1 MYFQSDASVCPNI
14 VDHMRFL
21 ELEVEILESR
31 FREHD
36 TGNLRTAVSVLK
48 TRIKEIENII
58 RQKVESKY

>member
-1 MYFQSDASVCPNI
+1 MCQYVQTLY
-14 VDHMRFL
+14 HMRFL

-58 RQKVESKY
+58 RQRVESKY

>member
-1 MYFQSDASVCPNI
+1 
-14 VDHMRFL
+14 MRFL

-58 RQKVESKY
+58 RQRVESKY